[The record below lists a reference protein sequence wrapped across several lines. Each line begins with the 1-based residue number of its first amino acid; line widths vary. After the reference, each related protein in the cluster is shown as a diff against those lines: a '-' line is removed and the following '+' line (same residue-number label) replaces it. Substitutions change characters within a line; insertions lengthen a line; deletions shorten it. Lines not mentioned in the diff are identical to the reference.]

1 MEQYVYATHV
11 RRRNDVPFFM
21 GHPGILFLEA
31 GNLALHELVELGQ
44 LLTPA
49 CGLLY
54 GSSQHG
60 DRTKNL
66 IVFKRNARR
75 TPTAR

>member
-1 MEQYVYATHV
+1 MRHV
-11 RRRNDVPFFM
+11 
-21 GHPGILFLEA
+21 GIFLFKPRDF
-31 GNLALHELVELGQ
+31 GLHELVELGQ